1 MELLKRLI
9 NEVPDVPVEEVIIGV
24 FSTLIKAGKY
34 EGLASTL
41 HYERPHQ
48 KVRNSGSLEK
58 LSLKELAEFSLSN
71 NLIEASVGMAAINAA
86 ANYSKLN
93 HKNKNAKDIIYE
105 KGKGK
110 TVCVIG
116 HFPFLNEI
124 KNEFNELHIFEK
136 QPQENDLP
144 EGEIPNYLPNADVI
158 ALTATSITNHTFD
171 EIMKF
176 TSKKNYI
183 VMLGPSTPLSPIL
196 FDFGIDVISGTIVKN
211 YSIFRKNVIQA
222 TPTRFMKGKKF
233 VTIFKKDFR

>member
-9 NEVPDVPVEEVIIGV
+9 NEVPNIPVEEVIIGV

-41 HYERPHQ
+41 HYERPHH

-58 LSLKELAEFSLSN
+58 LSLRELAEFSLSD
-71 NLIEASVGMAAINAA
+71 NLIEASVGMAAINAVA
-86 ANYSKLN
+86 AFTKNNYRKV
-93 HKNKNAKDIIYE
+93 NAKDIILE

-110 TVCVIG
+110 NVGVIG
-116 HFPFLNEI
+116 HFPFLVEL
-124 KNEFNELHIFEK
+124 KNEFNKLQIFEK
-136 QPQENDLP
+136 QPQGNDLS
-144 EGEIPNYLPNADVI
+144 ENEIPRYLPNADVV

-171 EIMKF
+171 NIMKF
-176 TSKKNYI
+176 TSSKSYI

-211 YSIFRKNVIQA
+211 YTIFRKNVIQA
-222 TPTRFMKGKKF
+222 TPTRFMEGKEF